1 LSPTDFI
8 RVRAQL
14 QRDEGSKV
22 RGGRHIPYKDTVG
35 KLTIGYGHNLDDN
48 GLKQKFVD
56 LILDDDIRDAI
67 ADLVVRLPWFERL
80 DPERQAVLVNMGF
93 NLGVLGLLQFKR
105 TLESIRI
112 GDYELAA
119 IQMLESRWADQV
131 GDRAL
136 RLADQMRTGRWV
148 D

>member
-1 LSPTDFI
+1 MSPTDFYRI
-8 RVRAQL
+8 RAHL
-14 QRDEGSKV
+14 QRDEGSKM
-22 RGGRHIPYKDTVG
+22 RGSVHVPYEDTVG
-35 KLTIGYGHNLDDN
+35 KTTIGYGHNLDDK

-56 LILDDDIRDAI
+56 LILDDDIRDVI
-67 ADLVVRLPWFERL
+67 ADLVVRLPWFESL
-80 DPERQAVLVNMGF
+80 DPPRQAVLVNMGF
-93 NLGVLGLLQFKR
+93 NMGVPGLLQFKR
-105 TLESIRI
+105 TLGSIRS

-136 RLADQMRTGRWV
+136 RMADQMRTGRWI